1 MLSLDWLS
9 WLGDSLKTIGDLI
22 PRRIQIE
29 PSQVGIKFQHMTNVI
44 VLPPGCFW
52 YVPFFSRLRI
62 EPSVKQTLY
71 LGNQIVLTHDGT
83 CVKLESSI
91 LFEVSD
97 FVTAVTKFNCY
108 ITQIDDDARNIVCK
122 HFSTL
127 DYKNSVVGYV
137 TQINEDLTK
146 MVGEKLREYGIIT
159 YRVQIMSI
167 ASGFPLLHI
176 DNKTNNV

>member
-1 MLSLDWLS
+1 MLSLEWLG

-29 PSQVGIKFQHMTNVI
+29 PSQVGIKFKHMTNVI

-71 LGNQIVLTHDGT
+71 LGNQIVLTLDGT

-91 LFEVSD
+91 LFQVSD

-108 ITQIDDDARNIVCK
+108 ITQIDDDARNIICK
-122 HFSTL
+122 YFSTL
-127 DYKNSVVGYV
+127 SYKTNVVGHI
-137 TQINEDLTK
+137 TQVNEDLTK
-146 MVGEKLREYGIIT
+146 MVSEKLNEYGIIT
-159 YRVQIMSI
+159 YRVQIMSV
-167 ASGFPLLHI
+167 ASGFPILHI